1 MKKLSYLFGALAVLL
16 SQVMCAVVAY
26 GYCDMLWG
34 IRYACYSAP
43 ASVAANSPNHTAR
56 GGVQRACSACH
67 STTWQ

>member
-43 ASVAANSPNHTAR
+43 ASVAAKSPSQTAR
-56 GGVQRACSACH
+56 DGLRPCCKACH

>member
-34 IRYACYSAP
+34 IQYACYSAP
-43 ASVAANSPNHTAR
+43 ASVDSTASHITHI
-56 GGVQRACSACH
+56 VM
-67 STTWQ
+67 